1 MKKILL
7 VISAAVSAVFFFL
20 SVSSLCVE
28 TDMLDSSFRTPWF
41 SWQVD
46 AMGIYFLTAVLCLVT
61 ARLGM
66 VIFHQSENDNFEAL
80 IEG

>member
-1 MKKILL
+1 MIALA
-7 VISAAVSAVFFFL
+7 ISAVLSGVFFFL
-20 SVSSLCVE
+20 SISSLCVE
-28 TDMLDSSFRTPWF
+28 VDTFDSSFHTPWF

-46 AMGIYFLTAVLCLVT
+46 AVGIYFLTAVLCLAT

-66 VIFHQSENDNFEAL
+66 VVFHQNGEEDNYESL

>member
-1 MKKILL
+1 
-7 VISAAVSAVFFFL
+7 
-20 SVSSLCVE
+20 
-28 TDMLDSSFRTPWF
+28 MLDSSFRTPWF

-46 AMGIYFLTAVLCLVT
+46 AVGVYFLTAVLCLVT

-66 VIFHQSENDNFEAL
+66 VIFHQNENDNFEAL